1 MYMRHWREKSIN
13 KYLIL
18 LLSGLVE
25 CLVSTV
31 TFIMVSQDAGCCGYV
46 VSPNA
51 NIVYFKRAK
60 IHSKQEPYFT
70 KGPSTIFPEA
80 IKNTINPLTTF
91 TSIGSIFQ
99 SNGQSCHNEFQ
110 ESQHYGEAHY
120 GPCVPPYLDP
130 FAKKNE
136 LDESSNMNRIKI

>member
-1 MYMRHWREKSIN
+1 MQHWKEKSIN

-18 LLSGLVE
+18 LLSGLIE

-60 IHSKQEPYFT
+60 IQSKQEPYFT

-80 IKNTINPLTTF
+80 IKNTKNPLTTF
-91 TSIGSIFQ
+91 TSIGSIFRLNN
-99 SNGQSCHNEFQ
+99 SSCHTEYQGGQN
-110 ESQHYGEAHY
+110 YGDVPY

-130 FAKKNE
+130 NASKND
-136 LDESSNMNRIKI
+136 LDENSNINRIKI